1 MVAGALRATV
11 KDDSMRRLPLALTLA
26 SLALGLAACGGGS
39 APPPAPAAPPP
50 HPSHASHA
58 AAGLPL
64 VDIDKAK
71 AAAEGAAD
79 VLVLEFP
86 RDGSRNIRGRITGD
100 SAPAYAV
107 AVAAGQTLRVMFKS
121 PINAA
126 TINVVDV
133 ANPGEA
139 VHRGEVQG
147 NNVNL
152 KAPGATTYVIVPF
165 QMRSASRRATV
176 ANYTVTVHRN

>member
-1 MVAGALRATV
+1 
-11 KDDSMRRLPLALTLA
+11 MRRLPLAMIFAALT
-26 SLALGLAACGGGS
+26 LGLAACGDGGS
-39 APPPAPAAPPP
+39 TTPSAPAAPPP

-58 AAGLPL
+58 AVGLPL

-71 AAAEGAAD
+71 AAAEGAPD
-79 VLVLEFP
+79 VMVLEFP
-86 RDGSRNIRGRITGD
+86 RDGSRNVRGRITGD

-107 AVAAGQTLRVMFKS
+107 SVAAGQTLRVMFKS
-121 PINAA
+121 GISAA

-133 ANPGEA
+133 AKPNEA
-139 VHRGEVQG
+139 VHRGETQG

-152 KAPGATTYVIVPF
+152 KAPHATTYVIVPF
-165 QMRSASRRATV
+165 QMRSAARRATV